1 MVFPPSVNICICTL
15 LFHFSAITIYG
26 SNCSQDNQYVM
37 YLKSKQKGNF
47 NLTRANFT
55 KLPDLHECQLKVK
68 FDKKYSYFTKNWE
81 KISLEVNIPSADS
94 CLYDIDIFIGVPS
107 RTKAITVSFLNRYIM
122 YARGICNPPP
132 PKKNKQN
139 QPNKKQKQ
147 NIKRNSSQ

>member
-1 MVFPPSVNICICTL
+1 MQIYHVCVEGGGVVNICICTL

-68 FDKKYSYFTKNWE
+68 FDKKYSYFTMCKY
-81 KISLEVNIPSADS
+81 K
-94 CLYDIDIFIGVPS
+94 Y
-107 RTKAITVSFLNRYIM
+107 
-122 YARGICNPPP
+122 
-132 PKKNKQN
+132 
-139 QPNKKQKQ
+139 
-147 NIKRNSSQ
+147 